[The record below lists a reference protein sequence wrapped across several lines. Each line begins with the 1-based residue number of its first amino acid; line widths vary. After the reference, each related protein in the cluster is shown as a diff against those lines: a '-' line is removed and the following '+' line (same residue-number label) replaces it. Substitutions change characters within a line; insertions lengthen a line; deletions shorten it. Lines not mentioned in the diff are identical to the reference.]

1 LKKLF
6 IMAVVLFLASG
17 CTSKSKFVYESPK
30 GGFENDK
37 GRLVAAV
44 VHIVDRRPD
53 AAKFDAFYEG
63 KPAED
68 IQTMLEYE
76 LIRTNLFKA
85 VIPVNYPAV
94 KADFIIEPTL
104 HKLQWQV
111 PDLDMI
117 RLKTVILSCV
127 SFIGS
132 SIYNLTDT
140 EVQGESDI
148 HMLVTDGS
156 NGKIILDKSYK
167 GLYKQ
172 DVSKFTCNIPETKVM
187 VAQRSI
193 ENAIETIKS
202 DITQVI
208 GNKGQ
213 DVASSASQPPERLLQ
228 KNNLE
233 DMGAIGLED
242 QSCGSQIMHGDSDF
256 FEVSMFVLAKKSVAP
271 CVSTPNINQASWN

>member
-1 LKKLF
+1 LKKNFF
-6 IMAVVLFLASG
+6 IAVVLFLVCG
-17 CTSKSKFVYESPK
+17 CASKSKFVYESPK

-44 VHIVDRRPD
+44 VHIVDRRTD

-68 IQTMLEYE
+68 IQTMLEYD
-76 LIRTNLFKA
+76 LQRTDLFKA
-85 VIPVNYPAV
+85 IIPVNYPAV

-104 HKLQWQV
+104 NKLQWLV

-117 RLKTVILSCV
+117 RLKSVILSCV
-127 SFIGS
+127 SIIGS

-148 HMLVTDGS
+148 HVLVTDGS

-172 DVSKFTCNIPETKVM
+172 DVSKFTCYIPETKVM
-187 VAQRSI
+187 VAQRSVQ
-193 ENAIETIKS
+193 NAIDTIKS
-202 DITQVI
+202 DITQVVE
-208 GNKGQ
+208 NK
-213 DVASSASQPPERLLQ
+213 DHDSKPLALQPPERLLQ
-228 KNNLE
+228 KNIL
-233 DMGAIGLED
+233 DDIGAIWLVD
-242 QSCGSQIMHGDSDF
+242 KSCGYHIMHGDSDIF
-256 FEVSMFVLAKKSVAP
+256 GINTFVLALNSITP
-271 CVSTPNINQASWN
+271 CVSAPNINQVNGD